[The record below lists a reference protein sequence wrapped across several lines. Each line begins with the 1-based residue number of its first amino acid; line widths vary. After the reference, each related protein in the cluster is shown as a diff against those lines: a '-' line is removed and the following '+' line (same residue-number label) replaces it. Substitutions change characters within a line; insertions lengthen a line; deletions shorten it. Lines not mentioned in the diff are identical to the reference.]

1 MVVNFKI
8 RKISRDMFKLIRI
21 STLIKKNRED
31 VNLQEPSVLFFLAM
45 QNMIFRQYH
54 DQLFGSLIYRPNQ

>member
-1 MVVNFKI
+1 MVVNFKT

-31 VNLQEPSVLFFLAM
+31 VNLQEPSVLFFFGDAK
-45 QNMIFRQYH
+45 H
-54 DQLFGSLIYRPNQ
+54 DFQTIS